1 MSLQKVT
8 AVIPARYG
16 SERFPGKPL
25 ALINGTPMIV
35 HVLRRAGSIKG
46 VDSVLV
52 ATDDRR
58 IADAVSA
65 AGGRA
70 VITSEYHDTGT
81 SRVREVVFDNDCD
94 IVLNIQGDEPLLPV
108 KGVEKL
114 IEVMKTDR
122 SVKMGTL
129 ASFSDSETEM
139 NSRDVVKVVFDLS
152 GNALYFSR
160 LPVGV
165 SGGGFHR
172 HIGIYIY
179 RRSFLLEY
187 ENLPRGPLEKIES
200 LEQLRALENGID
212 IRVITCRAVS
222 GGVDRPEDI
231 KRVESFFDNL

>member
-1 MSLQKVT
+1 MSSQKVT

-16 SERFPGKPL
+16 SKRFPGKPL

-35 HVLRRAGSIKG
+35 HVLRRAESIKG
-46 VDSVLV
+46 IDSVLV

-58 IADAVSA
+58 IADVVNADS
-65 AGGRA
+65 GRA
-70 VITSEYHDTGT
+70 VITSGSHDTGT
-81 SRVREVVFDNDCD
+81 SRVCEVVSENDCD
-94 IVLNIQGDEPLLPV
+94 IVLNIQGDEPLFPV
-108 KGVEKL
+108 DGVEKL

-122 SVKMGTL
+122 SIKMGTL
-129 ASFSDSETEM
+129 ASFSDSEVEM

-160 LPVGV
+160 LPVGA
-165 SGGGFHR
+165 SGGGFYR

-179 RRSFLLEY
+179 RSSFLLDY
-187 ENLPRGPLEKIES
+187 ENLPGGPLEKIES

-212 IRVITCRAVS
+212 IRVINCSAVS